1 MQADLE
7 DGLTDVRDPPWAPVV
22 GAAED
27 VASVEFLS
35 EVNPAYQVRFNKFA
49 FLVKKSLINAVASAL
64 VVLHCGT
71 EKRCCQLIS
80 LSTNGTSTS
89 TNNQD

>member
-1 MQADLE
+1 MFKAKISLHSFCSNYFQYMNHMQADLE

-49 FLVKKSLINAVASAL
+49 FLVKKI
-64 VVLHCGT
+64 
-71 EKRCCQLIS
+71 
-80 LSTNGTSTS
+80 
-89 TNNQD
+89 